1 MAESP
6 PNQTQPDQAPPEQTL
21 VIHTQY
27 VKDLSFENP
36 NAPAIFSEQNSQ
48 PPTLNI
54 SLDVRSAQLNAR
66 TYEVVLSLRAQATL
80 PEKSAFLTEL
90 EYAGVVS
97 VPDSVAE
104 ADVERLLK
112 VEAPRY
118 LFPFARNVLAFATRE
133 GGFPPLIVNPI
144 DFAQF
149 HARRQS
155 NAAQTAPAS
164 A

>member
-6 PNQTQPDQAPPEQTL
+6 ANHML

-27 VKDLSFENP
+27 IKDLSFENP

-48 PPTLNI
+48 APTLNI
-54 SLDVRSAQLNAR
+54 SLDVRSTRLSER
-66 TYEVVLSLRAQATL
+66 TYEVVLSLRAEATL

-97 VPDSVAE
+97 VAETVAE
-104 ADVERLLK
+104 ADVEHLLK

-144 DFAQF
+144 DFAQV

-155 NAAQTAPAS
+155 NAAQTAPVS

>member
-6 PNQTQPDQAPPEQTL
+6 PNQLL

-27 VKDLSFENP
+27 IKDLSFENP
-36 NAPAIFSEQNSQ
+36 NAPAIFSEPNNQA
-48 PPTLNI
+48 PTLNI
-54 SLDVRSAQLNAR
+54 SLDVRSAQLNEH
-66 TYEVVLSLRAQATL
+66 THEVVLTLRAQATL
-80 PEKSAFLTEL
+80 PEKSAFLAEL
-90 EYAGVVS
+90 DYAGVVS
-97 VPDSVAE
+97 VPDSAA
-104 ADVERLLK
+104 ADEVERLLK

-149 HARRQS
+149 HARRNS
-155 NAAQTAPAS
+155 NAAQTAPVS

>member
-1 MAESP
+1 
-6 PNQTQPDQAPPEQTL
+6 
-21 VIHTQY
+21 
-27 VKDLSFENP
+27 
-36 NAPAIFSEQNSQ
+36 
-48 PPTLNI
+48 
-54 SLDVRSAQLNAR
+54 
-66 TYEVVLSLRAQATL
+66 
-80 PEKSAFLTEL
+80 
-90 EYAGVVS
+90 
-97 VPDSVAE
+97 VAE

>member
-6 PNQTQPDQAPPEQTL
+6 ANQML

-27 VKDLSFENP
+27 IKDLSFENP
-36 NAPAIFSEQNSQ
+36 NAPAIFSEPNNQA
-48 PPTLNI
+48 PTLNI
-54 SLDVRSAQLNAR
+54 SLDVRTAQLDAR
-66 TYEVVLSLRAQATL
+66 TYEVVLSLRAQASL
-80 PEKSAFLTEL
+80 PERSAFLAEL

-97 VPDSVAE
+97 VPDAAAE
-104 ADVERLLK
+104 ADVEHLLK
-112 VEAPRY
+112 VEAPRH

-144 DFAQF
+144 DFAQV
-149 HARRQS
+149 HARRHG
-155 NAAQTAPAS
+155 NAGQTAPVS